1 MYACLRIQTLSCM
14 LRCKKKA
21 YNKNNEINKKNTQN
35 PGCAPRL
42 GDRGRVARK
51 KNEFVGHF
59 VEISSVGGVSSRRR
73 FRAGMCVFVCVC
85 VCFVCVC
92 VCVCVRVCVRVFRA
106 CVVCVHCVFL
116 SVLRGRDMRALY
128 GSTAV
133 CMGIYYAHTHTNTHT
148 HTYIHTYTRI
158 HTYICVCT
166 AGAHGVGRDRRAA
179 HGSP

>member
-85 VCFVCVC
+85 VCFVRVC
-92 VCVCVRVCVRVFRA
+92 VCMCACLCA
-106 CVVCVHCVFL
+106 CVSCVCCVCALCVFICVERERYAGFIWQH
-116 SVLRGRDMRALY
+116 SCVYGYILR
-128 GSTAV
+128 T
-133 CMGIYYAHTHTNTHT
+133 HTHQHT
-148 HTYIHTYTRI
+148 HTYIHTYI
-158 HTYICVCT
+158 HTYTHIHMCVYGRCT
-166 AGAHGVGRDRRAA
+166 RRWER
-179 HGSP
+179 